1 MDLSKIA
8 SVALFVIRIT
18 FTFVLYAAIAMLT
31 VSLFTIVFMA
41 VSTVVSSS
49 IIGNLITLIQI
60 WLPFNFG
67 IMITWLWAAATVYIS
82 IKLYYVVI
90 GYIERFLK

>member
-8 SVALFVIRIT
+8 SIALFVIRIS
-18 FTFVLYAAIAMLT
+18 FTFALYATLAMLT

-41 VSTVVSSS
+41 VSTVISSS

-67 IMITWLWAAATVYIS
+67 IVISWLWAAATIYIS
-82 IKLYYVVI
+82 IKIYYVVI
-90 GYIERFLK
+90 GYVERFLK